1 MPVER
6 SHDLPEIEEMIPLI
20 LPILA
25 YILIAG
31 AAIPSIYRMRKR
43 HSSKDVSLLWQ
54 GMILSGVVVIFGY
67 ALQFGEPIF
76 ILGGILNIVSISC
89 VLGVAVWYRICG

>member
-6 SHDLPEIEEMIPLI
+6 SHDLPGIEEMIPLI

-54 GMILSGVVVIFGY
+54 WMILSGVVVIFGY
-67 ALQFGEPIF
+67 ALQVGEPIF

-89 VLGVAVWYRICG
+89 VLGVAVWYRIRG